1 MLGRDRRQILG
12 EPIVV
17 QCTGTPGAEAV
28 DGGRSFVAQFGQNEA
43 CDERRPVESHAAVG
57 EHFLTVPHEPRAEL
71 HDGMQTDEIGK
82 LLVVDVMV
90 DVENVARTRGNSL
103 IQRTFQV
110 DDDLDAPLMDGRPI
124 GDHWRDEEAL
134 LIINRKELGNQ
145 QIGHNG
151 RRAAAR
157 IAKYTTIFRVSLQR
171 VRRRAL
177 GALGI
182 VGIAMA
188 VTSSPASAQIPGW
201 TDVPLPGGRA
211 TLLPALGLS
220 SDLPRAL
227 VVQEIV
233 RVVHAARDP
242 HGRQLKALSAYFASP
257 PAIGDELVP
266 IPLAPSIW
274 RAQILEH
281 AGSDDRGLLG
291 AILANRRA
299 SLLCYGL
306 MGLDRETLAAV
317 SADRTLLRRLYE
329 QHSTALAAFSSSI
342 RVRQGRLV
350 LPGGPEMQSLWGTV
364 LDVPFNDL
372 KRAIPE
378 VLGKDDGRLASF
390 AEAIE
395 GLDVPHT
402 RLVLADVAA
411 ADEAALEFQALYRAF
426 VLVEPA
432 WKASDFPFFRIGF
445 DPTLLLMMLPLGPDG
460 RLSGTRAYWRTLLES
475 DEVPESSEKWSG
487 IDDDDPITVPELI
500 GSLTPLSLPSRQ
512 AAFGAIS
519 FAARFASRFPDASS
533 ADRVYFT
540 HASRRFPALV
550 LTLERADIREL
561 PVWQAVVSQARRL
574 DDVLGTGGGV
584 DAMMALFQAPIALID
599 RAVRVRALDSAHA
612 AALLK
617 SFAELTPDHAQY
629 GRDVA
634 AWLEGSLLPS
644 LGFDRAAEGIQAES
658 VLLEALTGLAA
669 PPSIG
674 RPTMVRWEG
683 IEYRVDLAAPELAR
697 LTEVRAKQEGNT
709 LDAALA
715 LARVGAALSAA
726 RDVAQ
731 VRTLQQMLRDLA
743 GSLARIDPSERT
755 TADLPPDGEA
765 LLRQSLSDIDRVVSR
780 GDLKRAANAAGRL
793 RRLEDAVLAD
803 VLTSIVYA
811 FSLGD
816 PEGRTFLAGNVARRH
831 DFGRHLMTATERERT
846 RWMVPFETAGEG
858 EPWHVRGALLAL
870 DIGLGRLALRRTRG
884 DLPERQ
890 PTISQGDRRVLIDTL
905 VLTEPANLDEK
916 RGHLVAA
923 WLRAGRERLSAWDA
937 ASQADAISRL
947 ALDERRA
954 QAIAW
959 TAQEDAAAMP
969 ALFMLTELVL
979 LGRKDGDPVPAEWGT
994 SRAPL
999 DGSLRLAFPD
1009 PSAPQR
1015 YSGRSGS
1022 GLMAARMADLK
1033 LAVLERLVEVSLP
1046 VALTPG
1052 VLAAALQDFLDD
1064 VRLAYFDD
1072 WLSMARRSR
1081 EISADSISDYVSA
1094 LTAGGPLVPASGPG
1108 TDGHP

>member
-1 MLGRDRRQILG
+1 
-12 EPIVV
+12 
-17 QCTGTPGAEAV
+17 
-28 DGGRSFVAQFGQNEA
+28 
-43 CDERRPVESHAAVG
+43 VG
-57 EHFLTVPHEPRAEL
+57 KHFLPVPYEPRAKF

-90 DVENVARTRGNSL
+90 DVENVSWTRGNPL
-103 IQRTFQV
+103 VQRAFQI
-110 DDDLDAPLMDGRPI
+110 DDDLDATLMDGRPI
-124 GDHWRDEEAL
+124 CDHGRDEEAL
-134 LIINRKELGNQ
+134 LIVNRKQLGNQ

-157 IAKYTTIFRVSLQR
+157 IAEYTTIFHASLQR
-171 VRRRAL
+171 VCR
-177 GALGI
+177 GAVGAFGV
-182 VGIAMA
+182 VGIAIA
-188 VTSSPASAQIPGW
+188 VTSSPANAQTPGW
-201 TDVPLPGGRA
+201 TEVPLPGGRA

-227 VVQEIV
+227 VVPEIV

-242 HGRQLKALSAYFASP
+242 HGRQLKTLLAYFASP
-257 PAIGDELVP
+257 PAGGDELVP
-266 IPLAPSIW
+266 VPLTPSVW

-281 AGSDDRGLLG
+281 AGPDERGLLG

-299 SLLCYGL
+299 ALVCYGL

-317 SADRTLLRRLYE
+317 GADTTLLRRLYE
-329 QHSTALAAFSSSI
+329 RHSTAFAAFSSSI
-342 RVRQGRLV
+342 RVRHGLLV
-350 LPGGPEMQSLWGTV
+350 LPGGAEMQPLWGALV
-364 LDVPFNDL
+364 DVPFNDL
-372 KRAIPE
+372 KGAIPE

-395 GLDVPHT
+395 ALDVPHT

-411 ADEAALEFQALYRAF
+411 ADEAEPEFQALYRAF

-432 WKASDFPFFRIGF
+432 WKASEFPFFRIGF
-445 DPTLLLMMLPLGPDG
+445 DPTLLLMTLPLGPDG
-460 RLSGTRAYWRTLLES
+460 RLSGTRAYWRALLES
-475 DEVPESSEKWSG
+475 DEVPESSEKWSEV
-487 IDDDDPITVPELI
+487 DDDDPITLAELL
-500 GSLTPLSLPSRQ
+500 GSLTVLTLPSRQ

-540 HASRRFPALV
+540 RASRRFPALI

-561 PVWQAVVSQARRL
+561 PVWQALVSQARRL

-617 SFAELTPDHAQY
+617 SFAALTPDHEQY

-634 AWLEGSLLPS
+634 DWLEKSLLPS
-644 LGFDRAAEGIQAES
+644 LGLDRAAEGIQAES
-658 VLLEALTGLAA
+658 VLLEALAGLTATPSVTG
-669 PPSIG
+669 STI
-674 RPTMVRWEG
+674 VRWEG
-683 IEYRVDLAAPELAR
+683 VAYRVDLAAPELAR

-715 LARVGAALSAA
+715 LARVGAALSTA

-731 VRTLQQMLRDLA
+731 ARTAQQRLRDLA
-743 GSLARIDPSERT
+743 GSLARIEPSERA

-765 LLRQSLSDIDRVVSR
+765 VLQQSLSDIDGVLGR
-780 GDLKRAANAAGRL
+780 GDLKRAAHAAGRL

-811 FSLGD
+811 LSLGD

-831 DFGRHLMTATERERT
+831 DFGRRLITATERERT

-870 DIGLGRLALRRTRG
+870 DLGLGRLALRRTRG
-884 DLPERQ
+884 DLPEMQ
-890 PTISQGDRRVLIDTL
+890 PTISQGDRRALIDTL
-905 VLTEPANLDEK
+905 VLTEPADLDEE
-916 RGHLVAA
+916 RGQLVAA
-923 WLRAGRERLSAWDA
+923 WLRTGRERLSKWDA
-937 ASQADAISRL
+937 AAQADAVSRL
-947 ALDERRA
+947 ALGERRA
-954 QAIAW
+954 QAISW
-959 TAQEDAAAMP
+959 TAQNDAAAMP

-999 DGSLRLAFPD
+999 DRSLRLAFPD

-1015 YSGRSGS
+1015 YSGRSGA
-1022 GLMAARMADLK
+1022 GFMAARMADLK
-1033 LAVLERLVEVSLP
+1033 LAVLERLVERNLP
-1046 VALTPG
+1046 VALTRG

-1081 EISADSISDYVSA
+1081 EISVDSMSDYVSA